1 MCLEI
6 TPVFKSSFGWLSLR
20 GFLVGLWHFIII
32 LYLIKK
38 NDTIMTHRTSFS
50 VSKFMLITYF
60 QVLFKISF
68 SNEQGSDQ
76 FQTRYVSSLLS
87 TK

>member
-1 MCLEI
+1 MVI
-6 TPVFKSSFGWLSLR
+6 TERIFGRTLAFHHNS
-20 GFLVGLWHFIII
+20 VPH
-32 LYLIKK
+32 KK